1 VTLPAAP
8 GRPRIA
14 VGAYRPLSDARGTR
28 ACDARGA
35 RALMAVS
42 LLVAVMS
49 LSAIGAGRARAASGP
64 PPLTARAS
72 VLIAPQTGQ
81 ILYAAN
87 GYRELPI
94 ASTTKLMTA
103 LVVLSHVRN
112 LDTVFTEPNYY
123 PAAADSQIGL
133 VPGERMTVR
142 DLLVAL
148 MLPSAD
154 DAAEDLAYNLGRG
167 PGYTSLAG
175 AVAHFV
181 AMMNAQAR
189 ALGLRQTHYTTPIGL
204 DTPGN
209 YSTAADL
216 VKLAGYDMTHSRFF
230 ARVVALRS
238 AVLHSGSQVRSVVNR
253 NDLVERFPWI
263 DGVKTGHTL
272 GAGYVLV
279 ASGHRHGMRL
289 IDAVLGTSSVA
300 SRDANAMALLTYG
313 FGNFREVTPVRT
325 GEVLARPTVQYRSG
339 EHAALTAG
347 ADVRRVVPHNGVVAL
362 KVTAPHE
369 LTGPLPR
376 HAVVGTVSVLLNGRS
391 LARIPLVLAK
401 ALPEVSPL
409 SIAAG
414 FIFRPL
420 PLLVIVLLAGGGL
433 ALGSHLRQR
442 RRVTGK
448 GGLRPA

>member
-1 VTLPAAP
+1 MTATAAA
-8 GRPRIA
+8 GRPRIVA
-14 VGAYRPLSDARGTR
+14 GARRLLPDVPARGW
-28 ACDARGA
+28 RGC
-35 RALMAVS
+35 
-42 LLVAVMS
+42 VAVFAALAS
-49 LSAIGAGRARAASGP
+49 LAVVLVCPSVAGAAGAPAP
-64 PPLTARAS
+64 PVLTARAG

-81 ILYAAN
+81 TLAAAN
-87 GYRELPI
+87 AARPLPI

-103 LVVLSHVRN
+103 LIVLQHVRN
-112 LDTVFTEPNYY
+112 LDTVFTEPAYY

-154 DAAEDLAYNLGRG
+154 DAAEDLAYNVGRD
-167 PGYTSLAG
+167 PSHTSLAA

-189 ALGLRQTHYTTPIGL
+189 SLGLRQTHYSTPIGL

-216 VKLAGYDMTHSRFF
+216 VKLAGYDLAHSRFL
-230 ARVVALRS
+230 ARIVALPR
-238 AVLHSGSQVRSVVNR
+238 AVLHSGNQVREVINR
-253 NDLVERFPWI
+253 NTLVGRFPWI
-263 DGVKTGHTL
+263 DGVKTGHTA

-279 ASGHRHGMRL
+279 ASGQREGMTL
-289 IDAVLGTSSVA
+289 IDAVLGTSSESA
-300 SRDANAMALLTYG
+300 RDANALALLDYG
-313 FGNFREVTPVRT
+313 FANFRRVSPLRA

-339 EHAALTAG
+339 VHATLLAASTLSRVIPRNG
-347 ADVRRVVPHNGVVAL
+347 IVRLRVS
-362 KVTAPHE
+362 APRQ

-376 HAVVGTVSVLLNGRS
+376 HAVLGSATVLVDGRPVARVPLL
-391 LARIPLVLAK
+391 LARALA
-401 ALPEVSPL
+401 EVSPL

-420 PLLVIVLLAGGGL
+420 TLLIIILLAGGGL
-433 ALGSHLRQR
+433 ALAFHVRQR
-442 RRVTGK
+442 RRVRGK

>member
-1 VTLPAAP
+1 V
-8 GRPRIA
+8 
-14 VGAYRPLSDARGTR
+14 V
-28 ACDARGA
+28 
-35 RALMAVS
+35 V
-42 LLVAVMS
+42 LVAMLV
-49 LSAIGAGRARAASGP
+49 LVLGALRPGVADAATP
-64 PPLTARAS
+64 PHLTARAG
-72 VLIAPQTGQ
+72 VLIDPQTGQ
-81 ILYAAN
+81 TLATAN
-87 GYRELPI
+87 AYRPLPI

-103 LVVLSHVRN
+103 LVVLQHVRN

-142 DLLVAL
+142 DLLIAL

-154 DAAEDLAYNLGRG
+154 DAAEDLAYNVGRG
-167 PGYTSLAG
+167 PGHNSLAA

-181 AMMNAQAR
+181 VLMNVEAH

-216 VKLAGYDMTHSRFF
+216 VKLAGYDMSHSPFF
-230 ARVVALRS
+230 ARIVALPR
-238 AVLHSGSQVRSVVNR
+238 AVLRSGSQVRDVINR
-253 NDLVERFPWI
+253 NSLVGRFPWI
-263 DGVKTGHTL
+263 DGVKTGHTA

-279 ASGHRHGMRL
+279 ASGHRGGMRL
-289 IDAVLGTSSVA
+289 IDAVLGTSSEF
-300 SRDANAMALLTYG
+300 SRNTNALALLDYG
-313 FGNFREVTPVRT
+313 FANFRPVTPVHA
-325 GEVLARPTVQYRSG
+325 GQVLARPTVQYRSG
-339 EHAALTAG
+339 AHATLLAASAVTQVIPRNG
-347 ADVRRVVPHNGVVAL
+347 AVRIRVA
-362 KVTAPHE
+362 APHQ

-376 HAVVGTVSVLLNGRS
+376 RAVLGTVTVLVDGRPA
-391 LARIPLVLAK
+391 ARIPLILAK

-420 PLLVIVLLAGGGL
+420 TLVLVVLLAGGGL
-433 ALGSHLRQR
+433 ALALHVRQR
-442 RRVTGK
+442 RRVRGK